1 MSSGTR
7 TFCFQV
13 RPAPLRSA
21 TLLLSPSVSRGGLAP
36 IIPRGSSPAAGERRN
51 RPPRARKPCG
61 TPLQCASPRRTVDPG
76 RRPAGPPA
84 VLKAAC
90 RDPAVRCAGCP
101 ACPRPPSGTRL
112 PGGPS
117 QPSPCGAPA
126 RAPRPDVFR
135 PRPPRCKAQFR
146 LRPGPP
152 LPEFPAPDAPVAR
165 LPVPS
170 LPTLAVG
177 MRQDPRHPRD
187 RAPPVGL
194 RAARGSGARS
204 ACLRRDPPGCP
215 PPGTATPPRPAA
227 ARPPEAP
234 ASGLPSRRAAPS
246 ACRTG
251 PWRHAATELPPA
263 GTAAG
268 LPALPPPPR

>member
-1 MSSGTR
+1 MDPQSESVKGSH
-7 TFCFQV
+7 
-13 RPAPLRSA
+13 APPTHVKRNPNVLFS
-21 TLLLSPSVSRGGLAP
+21 SPSCAPPERDPSPVSFCEPCWPRTDHTMRELPGG
-36 IIPRGSSPAAGERRN
+36 RRTPES
-51 RPPRARKPCG
+51 PPRARDLRA
-61 TPLQCASPRRTVDPG
+61 TPLQCANPRRTVDPG

-101 ACPRPPSGTRL
+101 ARPRPPSGTRQ

-135 PRPPRCKAQFR
+135 PRPPRCRAQFR

-187 RAPPVGL
+187 RAPHVGL

-204 ACLRRDPPGCP
+204 ACLRRGPPGCP

-234 ASGLPSRRAAPS
+234 ASGLPSR
-246 ACRTG
+246 
-251 PWRHAATELPPA
+251 
-263 GTAAG
+263 
-268 LPALPPPPR
+268 LPAPPPPR